1 MNFKLFYQKLQE
13 ASNVQKL
20 QEASNVLNKY
30 SNSSF
35 VTQLHDA
42 IDYWVKE
49 LNLPNEAIKYISR
62 KYKYN
67 EHIENLALEAFK
79 EWDNT
84 NSIFGFTR
92 GDNKLKQYIKKVMND
107 YDFTSLNFIVLIGF
121 LVTAS
126 SYAFYLLD
134 ESNRKKNQSQD
145 NSPINS
151 NALPQTQNKKE
162 NILLFNSNALPQ
174 TQNKKENILLLVINA
189 SRQNIID
196 PLKSNHHITDD
207 FSNEIYRITQAL
219 WMGNIREFS
228 QFETWFFQ
236 DKEVSENEY
245 SEYDVYLVK
254 IELKYSD
261 KGFSRNAN
269 QLDRLDAFR
278 KLPEN
283 TLNVYVSPRLPSKAY
298 ANKDFYSR

>member
-1 MNFKLFYQKLQE
+1 MNFPKLFY
-13 ASNVQKL
+13 QKL

-35 VTQLHDA
+35 GTQLHDA

-49 LNLPNEAIKYISR
+49 LNLPNEAIIYISR
-62 KYKYN
+62 KYKN
-67 EHIENLALEAFK
+67 KKHIENLALEAFE

-134 ESNRKKNQSQD
+134 ESNRKNNQPQH
-145 NSPINS
+145 NNPINS
-151 NALPQTQNKKE
+151 NALPQTQDKKE
-162 NILLFNSNALPQ
+162 D
-174 TQNKKENILLLVINA
+174 ILLLVINA
-189 SRQNIID
+189 SRQNIIQ

-228 QFETWFFQ
+228 QFETWFLQ
-236 DKEVSENEY
+236 DKEVSESEY

-283 TLNVYVSPRLPSKAY
+283 TLNVSVSPRLPSKAY

>member
-1 MNFKLFYQKLQE
+1 MNFKLFY
-13 ASNVQKL
+13 QKL

-67 EHIENLALEAFK
+67 EHIENLALEAFE

-145 NSPINS
+145 NSPI
-151 NALPQTQNKKE
+151 
-162 NILLFNSNALPQ
+162 NSNALPQ

-254 IELKYSD
+254 IELKYSV
-261 KGFSRNAN
+261 KGFSRNVN

>member
-1 MNFKLFYQKLQE
+1 MIFPKLFY
-13 ASNVQKL
+13 QKL

-35 VTQLHDA
+35 VSQLHDA

-49 LNLPNEAIKYISR
+49 LNLPNEAIIYISR
-62 KYKYN
+62 KYKN
-67 EHIENLALEAFK
+67 KKHIENLALEAFE

-84 NSIFGFTR
+84 NGIFGFTR
-92 GDNKLKQYIKKVMND
+92 GDNKLKQYIKKLMND

-121 LVTAS
+121 LVTTS

-134 ESNRKKNQSQD
+134 ESNRKNNQSQD

-151 NALPQTQNKKE
+151 KGLPQTQDKKE
-162 NILLFNSNALPQ
+162 D
-174 TQNKKENILLLVINA
+174 ILLLVINA
-189 SRQNIID
+189 SRQNIIQ

-236 DKEVSENEY
+236 DKEVSESEY